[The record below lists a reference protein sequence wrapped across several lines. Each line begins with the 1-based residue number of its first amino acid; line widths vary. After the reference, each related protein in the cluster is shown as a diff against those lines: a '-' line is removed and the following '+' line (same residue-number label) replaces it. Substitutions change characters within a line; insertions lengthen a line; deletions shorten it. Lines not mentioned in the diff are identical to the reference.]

1 MAAIR
6 LTGFLGEQPK
16 IIPRLLPASGA
27 QAAFNARLDDG
38 ALAPQRKTVLIDTLP
53 DADRLTIYRHGE
65 DWLSWTT
72 DVNAA
77 PGPVATDR
85 LYFTGDGVPKMLAG
99 GTEADRAVDV
109 PVSAVTARLGGPFI
123 ADVITRLY
131 VYTWVTDFGEESEP
145 SPASAAI
152 DWQNGNTVTVSGFAA
167 TPSGRNVTKQ
177 RIYRSQTGQSGTY
190 FYLIAERSA
199 STSDFDDDVAVDGF
213 QEALPSADW
222 NTPPDDLAGLT
233 ALPNG
238 MMAAFVGK
246 DLYFCE
252 PWRPHAWP
260 EKYVLTT
267 DFPIVALG
275 AVGPA
280 LVVLTE
286 ANPYLVVGTNPAA
299 MRMDK
304 IEQNR
309 PCINK
314 RAVADLGYAICYPS
328 NDALV
333 AIDGTGSVQV
343 ISATLFGRYEWE
355 ALSPSTMVGAQY
367 GGRYVAFYDTVDA
380 DGEPLEGAIFVNV
393 GQNEFLGRARETAQA
408 AYFDV
413 QESALYYVPAD
424 SSAIYRFDAPDG
436 ARDTLYWR
444 SKEFWFGAPT
454 NFAAIRVDAD
464 TTLTPEELANLA
476 AEIDAVSVSN
486 AALIAAGGIL
496 GALGDAPIG
505 TLTFGGTN
513 LETPPGLGGIVMLGV
528 IANGVRIAAI
538 GTPNAAMRLPG
549 GFTAEKWEI
558 DVSSSLRVTNI
569 ALAETM
575 DELKGLIG

>member
-27 QAAFNARLDDG
+27 QAAFNARLEDG
-38 ALAPQRKTVLIDTLP
+38 ALSPQRKALLVETLS
-53 DADRLTIYRHGE
+53 DADRVTIYRHGE

-72 DVNAA
+72 DVDAA
-77 PGPVATDR
+77 PGPVASDR

-99 GTEADRAVDV
+99 GTEYDLALDGPSGAL
-109 PVSAVTARLGGPFI
+109 TATLGSSGTG
-123 ADVITRLY
+123 DVITRLY

-145 SPASAAI
+145 SPASAPI
-152 DWQNGNTVTVSGFAA
+152 DWQNGHTVTLSGFGA
-167 TPSGRNVTKQ
+167 TPSGRNITKQ

-190 FYLIAERSA
+190 FYLIAERA
-199 STSDFDDDVAVDGF
+199 AATGDFTDDVAVDGF
-213 QEALPSADW
+213 QEPLPSADW
-222 NTPPDDLAGLT
+222 NPPPDGLT
-233 ALPNG
+233 GLVAMPNG
-238 MMAAFVGK
+238 MMAGFSGK

-280 LVVLTE
+280 LVVLTT
-286 ANPYLVVGTNPAA
+286 ANPYLVVGTNPSA

-355 ALSPSTMVGAQY
+355 VLSPTTMVGAQY
-367 GGRYVAFYDTVDA
+367 GGRYVAFYDTVDVDGA
-380 DGEPLEGAIFVNV
+380 DLEGAIFVNV
-393 GQNEFLGRARETAQA
+393 GQNEFLGRARQTAQA
-408 AYFDV
+408 AYYDV
-413 QESALYYVPAD
+413 PESALYYVPVG
-424 SSAIYRFDAPDG
+424 SSAIYRFDAPEG
-436 ARDTLYWR
+436 VRDTLYWR
-444 SKEFWFGAPT
+444 SKQFWFGAPT
-454 NFAAIRVDAD
+454 NFGAIRIDAD
-464 TTLTPEELANLA
+464 ITLTPEELANLA
-476 AEIDAVSVSN
+476 AQIEDIEATN
-486 AALIAAGGIL
+486 AALIAAGGVL

-513 LETPPGLGGIVMLGV
+513 LVTPPGMGGTVEVGV
-528 IANGVRIAAI
+528 IANGVRIAAV
-538 GTPNAAMRLPG
+538 GQPNEALRLPG
-549 GFTAEKWEI
+549 GFTAETWEV

-569 ALAETM
+569 VMAETM
-575 DELKGLIG
+575 DELKGVVG